1 MVTKVQRW
9 GNSQGLRLAK
19 QVLEET
25 HISVGDPVDVSTRD
39 GVIVI
44 APIRRSVRGRLN
56 LEELVSRIPKN
67 YRPKK
72 LNGENQSG
80 ARLGK

>member
-19 QVLEET
+19 QVLEEA
-25 HISVGDPVDVSTRD
+25 HISIGDPVDVSTRD

-44 APIRRSVRGRLN
+44 APIKRSVRGRLS
-56 LEELVSRIPKN
+56 LRELVSRIPKN
-67 YRPKK
+67 YRPQEVKW
-72 LNGENQSG
+72 GEPVGSEVW
-80 ARLGK
+80 